1 MARIDTLDNFLT
13 DVADAIRAKTESA
26 GLIPAS
32 DFDTEIESIPGAEK
46 YFVNASTSQLN
57 KPYMWIKELP
67 NLDLSTLTSML
78 DMFYDCTALEK
89 VGTLNIPNVTDIR
102 ECFYKCSALTEVSF
116 SNMNINNI
124 RVTDLFKSC
133 SSLTKISGL
142 NLSGASSLLELFANC
157 ESLTSSELFNETN
170 TFNTANA
177 TNTAGMF
184 SGCKNLSSVPLFD
197 TSHVTDINA
206 MFNFCFNLESL
217 PNFDFSGV
225 TTSISQTFGRCSKLT
240 EVPLFDF
247 SHVQNFSQ
255 AFIYCSRL
263 TTVPQFSFASATD
276 LTNMFQSCGALSND
290 SLNNIMASCIGAVNY
305 TGTKTL
311 KQLGLSQTQA
321 TTCAT
326 LSNYQNFINA
336 GWTTGY

>member
-46 YFVNASTSQLN
+46 YFVSASTSQLN

-170 TFNTANA
+170 TFTTTA
-177 TNTAGMF
+177 
-184 SGCKNLSSVPLFD
+184 
-197 TSHVTDINA
+197 
-206 MFNFCFNLESL
+206 
-217 PNFDFSGV
+217 
-225 TTSISQTFGRCSKLT
+225 
-240 EVPLFDF
+240 
-247 SHVQNFSQ
+247 
-255 AFIYCSRL
+255 
-263 TTVPQFSFASATD
+263 TVPVGEKFTKFYVKYSLSGTTNNTFTM
-276 LTNMFQSCGALSND
+276 LTPYYEVKSG
-290 SLNNIMASCIGAVNY
+290 
-305 TGTKTL
+305 TGSTNVAFEIR
-311 KQLGLSQTQA
+311 QYNQT
-321 TTCAT
+321 
-326 LSNYQNFINA
+326 NPV
-336 GWTTGY
+336 GWN